1 MNFRFLI
8 FLVFFT
14 LFLFSCERTQNHV
27 ILTFDDSY
35 VDEWFAQRELFNKY
49 KIKVTFFISRPY
61 RLSQEQIDKLNIL
74 AADGH
79 EVGCHGMNHILATEE
94 NQYQYI
100 ENEIVPA
107 LKLMSGFGFSVT
119 SFAYPFGQ
127 STPFLDSV
135 LSNYF
140 TFVRK
145 ATYNY
150 LDTLISTYP
159 EIYVQKSNFCNTNT
173 MGVDF
178 NYNISLDNLEDALVK
193 AKKTGSYLAL
203 HAHAIN
209 ESDEDYSI
217 SPKYLEDFFIRM
229 KKHKV
234 GGETC
239 REIVIRSSI
248 VQ

>member
-1 MNFRFLI
+1 MKFL
-8 FLVFFT
+8 FLVLPISLT
-14 LFLFSCERTQNHV
+14 LLFLSCVRTQNHL

-35 VDEWFAQRELFNKY
+35 VDEWFAQKELFDKY
-49 KIKVTFFISRPY
+49 NIKATFFISRPY
-61 RLSQEQIDKLNIL
+61 RLSQEQISKLKIL
-74 AADGH
+74 EADGH
-79 EVGCHGMNHILATEE
+79 EIACHGMNHILATEE

-107 LKLMSGFGFSVT
+107 LKMMSDYGFSIT

-127 STPFLDSV
+127 STPYLDSV

-150 LDTLISTYP
+150 LDTLISTYH
-159 EIYVQKSNFCNTNT
+159 EIYTQKSNYCNTNT
-173 MGVDF
+173 MGIDF
-178 NYNISLDNLEDALVK
+178 NYSISLDNLEDALIK

-209 ESDEDYSI
+209 DSDKEYSV
-217 SPKYLEDFFIRM
+217 SPQYLEELFLRM

-234 GGETC
+234 GGGTC
-239 REIVIRSSI
+239 RGIVVRSSI